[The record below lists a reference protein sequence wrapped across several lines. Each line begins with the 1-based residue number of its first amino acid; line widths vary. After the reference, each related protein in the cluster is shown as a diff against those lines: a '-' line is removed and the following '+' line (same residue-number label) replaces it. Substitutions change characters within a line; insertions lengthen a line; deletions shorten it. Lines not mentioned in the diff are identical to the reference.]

1 MLNEDL
7 AFGPAVQLR
16 DLISTRQI
24 SPVDLTKLYLDRAES
39 LNSKLNAFLTL
50 AYDQAMKAATSAE
63 KAVMRGDELGALH
76 GLPVSIKD
84 LEPTK
89 GIRTTMGSL
98 TSKDMVPKEDSVV
111 VRRIK
116 NAGAIVIGKT
126 NTPEFGLSGTTEN
139 RLGDPCRNPWDT
151 TRTTGGSSGGAAA
164 AIVSGLCAL
173 SQGSD
178 GGGSIRMP
186 ASFCGVYGF
195 KSTQGRVPRNDRAG
209 VPITANQFN
218 QWGPITRTVRDAA
231 LMLGVMAGYD
241 SEDPSSLRSEPDRY
255 LDATER
261 DIRGLRIAWSPDL
274 GFAKVDSE
282 VRETTEQAAHAFE
295 DLGCRVSK
303 VEFSIE
309 PIFDYF
315 WPLYSAN
322 VYAVLGPL
330 LNHHADEL
338 TDYVREALEFGRDV
352 TGADYSKA
360 LGKRDILIAQFTD
373 LFENYDLLIT
383 PTMAVGA
390 FPVGETPTIIGGV
403 PMDEAH
409 GGYSPFTGA
418 INVAGLPA
426 ASIPCGFS
434 SEGLPI
440 GLHIV
445 AGSGHD
451 STVFAASAAFEEAHP
466 WLQHLPPVS
475 KA

>member
-1 MLNEDL
+1 MNEDL
-7 AFGPAVQLR
+7 AFHTAVQLR
-16 DLISTRQI
+16 NLISTKQI
-24 SPVDLTKLYLDRAES
+24 SPVELMELYLRRIES
-39 LNSKLNAFLTL
+39 LDSKLNAFITVVDEL
-50 AYDQAMKAATSAE
+50 AITAATEAE
-63 KAVMRGDELGALH
+63 KAVGRGDELGTLH

-98 TSKDMVPKEDSVV
+98 TSKNTVPKEDSVL

-126 NTPEFGLSGTTEN
+126 NTPEFGMSGSTEN
-139 RLGDPCRNPWDT
+139 RLGDACRNPWDT
-151 TRTTGGSSGGAAA
+151 SRTAGGSSGGAAA
-164 AIVSGLCAL
+164 AVASGLCAL

-178 GGGSIRMP
+178 GGGSIRLP

-195 KSTQGRVPRNDRAG
+195 KSTQGRVPRNDREG

-231 LMLGVMAGYD
+231 LMLDVIAGYYP
-241 SEDPSSLRSEPDRY
+241 EDPASIRSKPDSY
-255 LDATER
+255 LEATEQ
-261 DIRGLRIAWSPDL
+261 DIEGLRIAWSPDL
-274 GFAKVDSE
+274 GFAQVDSE
-282 VRETTEQAAHAFE
+282 VRETTKQAARAFE
-295 DLGCRVSK
+295 DFGCHISD

-330 LNHHADEL
+330 LDHETDKL

-352 TGADYSKA
+352 TGAEYSKA
-360 LGKRDILIAQFTD
+360 LGKRDLLIAQFTD
-373 LFENYDLLIT
+373 LFENFDLLIT
-383 PTMAVGA
+383 PTVAVTA
-390 FPVGETPTIIGGV
+390 FPIGETPTSGGV
-403 PMDEAH
+403 LMDEAH
-409 GGYSPFTGA
+409 GGYTPFTGA
-418 INVAGLPA
+418 INAAGLPA

-445 AGSGHD
+445 GKFGDD
-451 STVFAASAAFEEAHP
+451 SKVFAASATFEEARP
-466 WLQHLPPVS
+466 WLHRRPPAS
-475 KA
+475 